1 MTRAEWIDRFIT
13 INNRV
18 PSEEELALALEYGE
32 YYDTQSTEQVV
43 VEPTIEKTTKLKMP
57 SSLANI
63 IESMDKKWLIRQY
76 VLAAMFTAVMWYQ
89 MSHGDGLGVG
99 DIIFSIV
106 CFLLTPWA
114 RFLWISVFNFFFD
127 GMGLFVIFPFWIM
140 IIIQFAL
147 YALSYVFSIFLAP
160 IGLLYLHL
168 RINVFKK

>member
-63 IESMDKKWLIRQY
+63 IESMDKKWLIR
-76 VLAAMFTAVMWYQ
+76 
-89 MSHGDGLGVG
+89 
-99 DIIFSIV
+99 
-106 CFLLTPWA
+106 
-114 RFLWISVFNFFFD
+114 
-127 GMGLFVIFPFWIM
+127 
-140 IIIQFAL
+140 
-147 YALSYVFSIFLAP
+147 
-160 IGLLYLHL
+160 
-168 RINVFKK
+168 